1 MIYYDFKNKMI
12 KFIFLLFYVKQIT
25 NENKTREKKS
35 RWIKLFIMEQS
46 LETLKTSKSLKHEL
60 NCNLFKPVFREE
72 IRVSKK
78 LGFGIKSFNFKISKT
93 GNERY
98 SDASF
103 LTDLYVLRKNSKF
116 NPLT

>member
-25 NENKTREKKS
+25 NENT
-35 RWIKLFIMEQS
+35 
-46 LETLKTSKSLKHEL
+46 TL
-60 NCNLFKPVFREE
+60 
-72 IRVSKK
+72 I
-78 LGFGIKSFNFKISKT
+78 IKSFYFIISKT

-103 LTDLYVLRKNSKF
+103 ITDLYVLRKNSKF